1 MKGARWSGGRAQL
14 WFLGDLVDRG
24 PDGIGVIEL
33 VMSLA
38 EQARAAGGYV
48 DTLLG
53 NHEVLL
59 LGMHRFGGAEV
70 QSGIGLRSFARSWGQ
85 NGGQASDQ
93 DALTADHVAWL
104 IDRPVLALIQGHL
117 LMHSDT
123 TEYLDWGSAVEEVNA
138 TVRRTLH
145 SDDIAGWWDV
155 WRRMTYRH
163 AFRGPAGEQEVD
175 RVLGA
180 LGGQRLVH
188 GHSLIA
194 EQLGIMPA
202 EIDRPH
208 CYAGGKALGVDGGLF
223 IGGPCLVV
231 PLPSNTP

>member
-1 MKGARWSGGRAQL
+1 VTDQQRVDRAAASPAYVVGDVHGHRVELVAALARAGLLDRHTRWSGGRAQL

-59 LGMHRFGGAEV
+59 LGKHRFGGTEV
-70 QSGIGLRSFARSWGQ
+70 PSGIGFRSFARSWDQ

-93 DALTADHVAWL
+93 RALTADHVAWL
-104 IDRPVLALIQGHL
+104 IDRPALALVRDHL

-123 TEYLDWGSAVEEVNA
+123 TEYLGWGSAIEEVNA
-138 TVRRTLH
+138 TVRQTLH
-145 SDDIAGWWDV
+145 SGDLVEWWDV
-155 WRRMTYRH
+155 WRRMTARH
-163 AFRGPAGEQEVD
+163 AFRGSAGELVVD
-175 RVLGA
+175 RVLRTF
-180 LGGQRLVH
+180 GGRRLVH

-194 EQLGIMPA
+194 E
-202 EIDRPH
+202 
-208 CYAGGKALGVDGGLF
+208 
-223 IGGPCLVV
+223 
-231 PLPSNTP
+231 